1 MLAQKELDRL
11 SKTVRRM
18 LDFYRPGA
26 TRYEQVD
33 LVDLLNHVMSL
44 TSAQLRSKN
53 VTANIELPDSLP
65 AIFAVS
71 SQLQQIF
78 FNLILNALD
87 AMPDGGE
94 LSIRARA
101 VTDGVEIM
109 FEDSGSGIPEGRREN
124 IFEPFFSTK
133 EGGTGLG
140 LTVSYNIAT
149 AHGGTLDL
157 IEGHGSGACFRL
169 FLPMGDKQ

>member
-1 MLAQKELDRL
+1 
-11 SKTVRRM
+11 M

-26 TRYEQVD
+26 IRYEQVD
-33 LVDLLNHVMSL
+33 LLDLLNHVMSL
-44 TSAQLRSKN
+44 TAAQLRSKN
-53 VTANIELPDSLP
+53 VAAKLELPNSLP
-65 AIFAVS
+65 VIFAVS
-71 SQLQQIF
+71 SQIQQIF

-87 AMPDGGE
+87 AMPEGGE
-94 LSIRARA
+94 LRITARSVA
-101 VTDGVEIM
+101 DGVEIS
-109 FEDSGSGIPEGRREN
+109 FEDSGPGIPEERKEN

-140 LTVSYNIAT
+140 LTVSYNIAI

>member
-1 MLAQKELDRL
+1 M
-11 SKTVRRM
+11 
-18 LDFYRPGA
+18 
-26 TRYEQVD
+26 
-33 LVDLLNHVMSL
+33 
-44 TSAQLRSKN
+44 
-53 VTANIELPDSLP
+53 
-65 AIFAVS
+65 
-71 SQLQQIF
+71 
-78 FNLILNALD
+78 
-87 AMPDGGE
+87 
-94 LSIRARA
+94 
-101 VTDGVEIM
+101 EII
-109 FEDSGSGIPEGRREN
+109 FEDSGPGIPENRKEN